1 MTRRMVYGI
10 GLWVFLAGI
19 SSPVL
24 CSLSLANAFTAV
36 ALTFTS
42 MALPSWISYTSP
54 TTSSQKPIHVSYG
67 LHRRCSSLSGSCTP
81 FPVYEDCH
89 GEDRYFCSMWRSV
102 GFLMNFS
109 VVLELA
115 TFVAFAVV
123 LLGGRSNREGGWKM
137 CVSMLGVV
145 MVCQI
150 AAMAIVVCGT
160 AIQYHMLMRDMLT
173 EVCYRLS
180 SSTTTTASLLAGSW
194 TRVGFSARF
203 LGSCCCSTSSASV
216 LLLR

>member
-10 GLWVFLAGI
+10 GLWVFLA
-19 SSPVL
+19 
-24 CSLSLANAFTAV
+24 AV

-42 MALPSWISYTSP
+42 MALPDWISYTSP
-54 TTSSQKPIHVSYG
+54 VSTSPNPAHPSAPIHVSYG
-67 LHRRCSSLSGSCTP
+67 LHRRCSSLTSGCTP
-81 FPVYEDCH
+81 FPVPEDCH

-137 CVSMLGVV
+137 CAGLLSVV
-145 MVCQI
+145 VVCQV
-150 AAMAIVVCGT
+150 AAMGIVAFLFDHDNRFFVGWK
-160 AIQYHMLMRDMLT
+160 LDR
-173 EVCYRLS
+173 
-180 SSTTTTASLLAGSW
+180 SW
-194 TRVGFSARF
+194 ILCTVSWI
-203 LGSCCCSTSSASV
+203 V
-216 LLLR
+216 LLVDMIGITVAAKMLPAEDDYEPIPDRR

>member
-19 SSPVL
+19 PSPVL
-24 CSLSLANAFTAV
+24 CSLTLANAFAAV

-150 AAMAIVVCGT
+150 AAMAIVAFLFDHDNRFFVGWK
-160 AIQYHMLMRDMLT
+160 LDK
-173 EVCYRLS
+173 
-180 SSTTTTASLLAGSW
+180 SW
-194 TRVGFSARF
+194 ILCTVSWV
-203 LGSCCCSTSSASV
+203 V
-216 LLLR
+216 LLFDIIGISFAAKMMPAEDDYEPIPDRR